1 MLNCFINPLPGF
13 CAWRLQYTVWRDAA
27 PSATPVIALCLWIC
41 SGMIFGMAGLLLP
54 GVIFT
59 LAVSVFLF
67 GYTLYKSKNK
77 IKERLF
83 GFFTPGV
90 TAFVIACFAMAVV
103 LQAKQPLFGQW
114 DEFSFWGLSQK
125 IVWQNK
131 KLYTGVKSSLLGVSI
146 PPSLAVLTFLFDFA
160 SNTFMEWR
168 CFYAYD
174 VLIFACFALLGIPFE
189 KRNKTF
195 AFSAFAAA
203 FLGLIFAYR
212 DKQRREFFLHIYF
225 RHGGHSHGGAV
236 RRLFGNI
243 FFKRRKKRKES
254 ILFAAPCGCFDID

>member
-1 MLNCFINPLPGF
+1 MLNCFITLAGVLCLAF
-13 CAWRLQYTVWRDAA
+13 AIHGLADAA

-103 LQAKQPLFGQW
+103 LQAKQPLF
-114 DEFSFWGLSQK
+114 
-125 IVWQNK
+125 
-131 KLYTGVKSSLLGVSI
+131 
-146 PPSLAVLTFLFDFA
+146 
-160 SNTFMEWR
+160 
-168 CFYAYD
+168 
-174 VLIFACFALLGIPFE
+174 
-189 KRNKTF
+189 
-195 AFSAFAAA
+195 
-203 FLGLIFAYR
+203 R
-212 DKQRREFFLHIYF
+212 DLQRDW
-225 RHGGHSHGGAV
+225 V
-236 RRLFGNI
+236 
-243 FFKRRKKRKES
+243 
-254 ILFAAPCGCFDID
+254 

>member
-1 MLNCFINPLPGF
+1 MLNCFITLAGVLCLAF
-13 CAWRLQYTVWRDAA
+13 AIHGLADAA

-131 KLYTGVKSSLLGVSI
+131 KLYTGG
-146 PPSLAVLTFLFDFA
+146 
-160 SNTFMEWR
+160 
-168 CFYAYD
+168 
-174 VLIFACFALLGIPFE
+174 
-189 KRNKTF
+189 
-195 AFSAFAAA
+195 
-203 FLGLIFAYR
+203 
-212 DKQRREFFLHIYF
+212 
-225 RHGGHSHGGAV
+225 
-236 RRLFGNI
+236 
-243 FFKRRKKRKES
+243 
-254 ILFAAPCGCFDID
+254 

>member
-1 MLNCFINPLPGF
+1 MLNCFITLAGVLCLAF
-13 CAWRLQYTVWRDAA
+13 AIHGLADAA

-125 IVWQNK
+125 IVGK
-131 KLYTGVKSSLLGVSI
+131 TKSCTSGVNQAFWGFQYL
-146 PPSLAVLTFLFDFA
+146 PH
-160 SNTFMEWR
+160 WR
-168 CFYAYD
+168 CLHSCLTLQAT
-174 VLIFACFALLGIPFE
+174 LLW
-189 KRNKTF
+189 
-195 AFSAFAAA
+195 S
-203 FLGLIFAYR
+203 
-212 DKQRREFFLHIYF
+212 
-225 RHGGHSHGGAV
+225 GAV
-236 RRLFGNI
+236 FTHMMCLFLPALHCLGYPLKKGIKHLLFPHLRRHF
-243 FFKRRKKRKES
+243 
-254 ILFAAPCGCFDID
+254 